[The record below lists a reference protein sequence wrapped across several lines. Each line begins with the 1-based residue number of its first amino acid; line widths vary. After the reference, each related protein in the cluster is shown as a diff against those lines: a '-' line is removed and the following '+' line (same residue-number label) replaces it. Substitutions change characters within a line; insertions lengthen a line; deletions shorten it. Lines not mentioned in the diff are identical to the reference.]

1 MAEHLQPEADLE
13 EVAAGVVGGVGEAV
27 LVVGLA
33 GELVAAAADVEESDV
48 GVEVESVAAD
58 FETVIEA
65 VDTEASALVVVNEA
79 DLDAAENGLGIQH
92 MAEIEVGFAPGGEPV
107 TAFELD
113 AAQQHGVDVVG

>member
-1 MAEHLQPEADLE
+1 ME
-13 EVAAGVVGGVGEAV
+13 EVAAGVVSGVGEAV

-33 GELVAAAADVEESDV
+33 GELVAVAVAVAAAADVEESDV

-79 DLDAAENGLGIQH
+79 ELDAAENGLEIQH

-113 AAQQHGVDVVG
+113 AAQQHGLDVVG

>member
-27 LVVGLA
+27 LVAALA
-33 GELVAAAADVEESDV
+33 GELGAADVEESDV

-65 VDTEASALVVVNEA
+65 VDTEASALAVVNEA
-79 DLDAAENGLGIQH
+79 ELDAAENGLGIQH
-92 MAEIEVGFAPGGEPV
+92 MAEIEVVFAAGGEPV

-113 AAQQHGVDVVG
+113 AAVQHGVDVVG